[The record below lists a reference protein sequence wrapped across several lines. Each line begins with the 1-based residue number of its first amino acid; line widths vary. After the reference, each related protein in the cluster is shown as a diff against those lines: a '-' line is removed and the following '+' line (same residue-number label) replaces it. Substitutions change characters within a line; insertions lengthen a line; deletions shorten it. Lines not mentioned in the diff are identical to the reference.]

1 MTYAQISVE
10 MLSNMNIGVLD
21 RLSNILYRR
30 TASGGK
36 SRIVEA
42 NIAGTSF
49 STECSCMGLRAT
61 VDEFAPHTF
70 SERNVPLAMSS
81 RASGRIAAVELSKQ
95 ACGQH
100 ADKQY
105 AHT

>member
-1 MTYAQISVE
+1 MAAEQDAAAPMGGSHLSDAYALTPLGGTRS
-10 MLSNMNIGVLD
+10 
-21 RLSNILYRR
+21 
-30 TASGGK
+30 ASGGK

-49 STECSCMGLRAT
+49 STECSCMGLRAA

-100 ADKQY
+100 ADKEY